1 MKFSVITVNYND
13 AKGLENTIK
22 SVVQQDY
29 PNLEYIIIDGQST
42 DTSVALIEAYDSQIA
57 YWVSELDNGI
67 YDAMNKG
74 IDKATGD
81 YLIFMN
87 AGDTFYKH
95 SVLSAIAQLAPDE
108 DFVYGDAMLQF
119 IDGRKKRKKH
129 ASELD
134 LIHCIKDTI
143 THQVIFHKRT
153 LFENHRYNLDYTL
166 IADWVFY
173 TEQVVFHKK
182 KGRYI
187 DMVIANFKTNGSS
200 NNGPLI
206 KAERAQFIQSQF
218 SEAFYQLYKAFL
230 GEYQRHK
237 QLRAHPI
244 VRQMF
249 RLKKLLS

>member
-13 AKGLENTIK
+13 AKGLENTIN
-22 SVVQQDY
+22 SVVQQEY
-29 PNLEYIIIDGQST
+29 PYIEYIIIDGQST
-42 DTSVALIEAYDSQIA
+42 DTSVALIEAYKSQIT
-57 YWVSELDNGI
+57 YWISEPDNGI

-74 IDKATGD
+74 INKATGD

-87 AGDTFYKH
+87 AGDTFYKS
-95 SVLSAIAQLAPDE
+95 SVLSDVAQVAPDE

-119 IDGRKKRKKH
+119 IDGRKKRKRH
-129 ASELD
+129 LSELN
-134 LIHCIKDTI
+134 LIHCLKETI
-143 THQVIFHKRT
+143 THQAIFHKRT
-153 LFENHRYNLDYTL
+153 LFENQRYNLDYKL

-173 TEQVVFHKK
+173 TEQVAFYEK
-182 KGRYI
+182 KGRYLDVI
-187 DMVIANFKTNGSS
+187 IANFQTNGSS

-206 KAERAQFIQSQF
+206 EAERARFIQSRF

-237 QLRAHPI
+237 QLRAYPI

-249 RLKKLLS
+249 RLKKLFS